1 MLIGYARVST
11 LDQHLDLQL
20 DALTTAGCEQIFTDK
35 LSGAN
40 ARPGLDEALAF
51 LRSGDVL
58 VVWKLDRLGR
68 RTVQL
73 LQLIEALKERGIGF
87 KSLSN
92 AIDTTTPEGMFIY
105 RISSSFA
112 ELERDLARERTM
124 AGLQAARARGR
135 KGGRRPRLTPDQAK
149 LAAKMLDDPTNRVND
164 IIACVSRP
172 ALDAVPRRAALPE
185 AYLIR
190 GAHPCP
196 VISPRRGSTSP
207 LLSAS
212 IWRVN
217 GHQRPVAPDAPTH
230 GHGRPSRR
238 RRRRHDQP
246 GL

>member
-1 MLIGYARVST
+1 MHFRRLASPEMASHKENPGIDIPHELWDGKHIISDGKYILSGGAMLIGYARVST
-11 LDQHLDLQL
+11 LDQNLNLQL
-20 DALTTAGCEQIFTDK
+20 DALTAAGCEQIFTEK
-35 LSGAN
+35 MSGAK
-40 ARPGLDEALAF
+40 ARPGLDETLAF

-73 LQLIEALKERGIGF
+73 IQLIEELKVRGIGF

-135 KGGRRPRLTPDQAK
+135 KGGRRPRLTPDQAR

-164 IIACVSRP
+164 ILA
-172 ALDAVPRRAALPE
+172 AFHVPRSTLYRAAQPF
-185 AYLIR
+185 R
-190 GAHPCP
+190 KH
-196 VISPRRGSTSP
+196 TS
-207 LLSAS
+207 AEE
-212 IWRVN
+212 
-217 GHQRPVAPDAPTH
+217 PTH
-230 GHGRPSRR
+230 AP
-238 RRRRHDQP
+238 
-246 GL
+246 

>member
-1 MLIGYARVST
+1 MASQKENPILDIPYELWDYQSTISGGAMLIGYARVST
-11 LDQHLDLQL
+11 LDQNLDLQL
-20 DALTTAGCEQIFTDK
+20 DTLTTAGCEQIFTEK
-35 LSGAN
+35 MSGAN

-73 LQLIEALKERGIGF
+73 LQLIEELKVRGIGF

-135 KGGRRPRLTPDQAK
+135 KGGRQRKLTEDQAK
-149 LAAKMLDDPTNRVND
+149 LAAKMLDDPTNKVKD
-164 IIACVSRP
+164 IIA
-172 ALDAVPRRAALPE
+172 AFKIPRSTLYRAAQPHRKHASTQE
-185 AYLIR
+185 H
-190 GAHPCP
+190 AH
-196 VISPRRGSTSP
+196 
-207 LLSAS
+207 A
-212 IWRVN
+212 
-217 GHQRPVAPDAPTH
+217 H
-230 GHGRPSRR
+230 
-238 RRRRHDQP
+238 
-246 GL
+246 